1 MKNIKGGQDQTMPTS
16 DDLKHLRTPTS
27 PERLYFAKRFR
38 EARKAANLSQR
49 DVREKCGVSQS
60 FVSDV
65 ENGKNSINI
74 DSMSTLAKAV
84 GVPLWKLLRP

>member
-1 MKNIKGGQDQTMPTS
+1 MPMP
-16 DDLKHLRTPTS
+16 DDLNDLRPPTS
-27 PERLYFAKRFR
+27 PERLFFARRFR
-38 EARKAANLSQR
+38 EARKAARMSQR
-49 DVREKCGVSQS
+49 EIRERCGVSQS

>member
-1 MKNIKGGQDQTMPTS
+1 MTEPA
-16 DDLKHLRTPTS
+16 DLKTLRPRNS
-27 PERLYFAKRFR
+27 PERGYFAKRFR
-38 EARKAANLSQR
+38 EARKAARLSQR
-49 DVREKCGVSQS
+49 EIRERCGVSQS

-74 DSMSTLAKAV
+74 DSMSTLAEAV